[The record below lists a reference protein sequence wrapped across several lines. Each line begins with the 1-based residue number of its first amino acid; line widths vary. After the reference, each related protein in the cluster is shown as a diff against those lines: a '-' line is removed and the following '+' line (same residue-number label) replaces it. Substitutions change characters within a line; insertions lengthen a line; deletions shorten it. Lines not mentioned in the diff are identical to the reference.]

1 MSGLRSGTVDVA
13 GMPDLRRPTMEEVA
27 LHSGAVV
34 LHRHPGVGAH
44 LANVDYR
51 RRSGDDSIRRVMA
64 GTCRGHAQA
73 QCGAHRTDTH
83 HHHVRV
89 LDGTHH
95 PETDIVVL
103 HGGPDVPV
111 RHRFPGVRRRL
122 GPDIVPV
129 DLMGMDPGVRAAGGL
144 RAGWT
149 VHLPHVI
156 VGISIT

>member
-1 MSGLRSGTVDVA
+1 
-13 GMPDLRRPTMEEVA
+13 MEEVT

-34 LHRHPGVGAH
+34 PHRQPGVGAH
-44 LANVDYR
+44 LTNVDYR
-51 RRSGDDSIRRVMA
+51 RRLGDVSIRRVMTGA
-64 GTCRGHAQA
+64 CRGHAQA

-83 HHHVRV
+83 HHHVRILV
-89 LDGTHH
+89 GTLH

-103 HGGPDVPV
+103 HRGLDVPA
-111 RHRFPGVRRRL
+111 RHRFGVRRRRL
-122 GPDIVPV
+122 GPDIAPV
-129 DLMGMDPGVRAAGGL
+129 DLMGMDPGVRTAGGL